1 MDRVF
6 QDILRRPYQ
15 NVLQGIMR
23 DVALR
28 NVRPRMNQVL
38 QEIRTRPNL
47 LTQLRRVAP
56 PRQTERE
63 VDFNAQDVVP
73 TLSFISV
80 SVRIQ
85 LSTDTRTYTFNF
97 EYQGNNLQD
106 EIDRRIQQYFNI
118 EFYTLLDS
126 RVIIRNNDSVRQYDI
141 GNMRMREQQPLDLS
155 INLFNNVIKIK
166 PSTENC
172 VKTHLR
178 NTFPLISKQK
188 KDPIGKLGNIDGVT
202 INELLEF
209 CTHFKIRM
217 IAYDIHK
224 NVIAQHHPINP
235 SSKFRSLIF
244 LSYNNHIYPIKNKI
258 LEERPKK
265 VIKET
270 LCTQQEIKD
279 KFKELLN
286 NNILPA
292 EIKLYNDEPSSF
304 IHENTLYFVNDD
316 YKECLNVLKLYGL
329 EDQITPFIRFTN
341 ILDIIESLYTQTKS
355 SQYLSFFPIEF
366 QKSAFIYNKKM
377 DETREIE
384 THDKNKCYASA
395 LKNLP
400 HLLTTDYRTNPI
412 ESINIEKDEII
423 ENALYVA
430 SPKFPNI
437 LMPKQDIYAGEHIK
451 FCHGKFEFTV
461 TERIKCKKHAN
472 IYKFIIQDLYERVPE
487 DVFKKITTRTIGAYQ
502 KAPTISISSDVTLV
516 SPDERDPKH
525 ELIPTINDYHFQ
537 RSNEQT
543 VKNLYNRRPIA
554 IQIKDYVARLIYNR
568 MADLNLTAEDIIQI
582 NTDSIT
588 FYKSS
593 ITSNLNPKD
602 LDGWKLSNYKE
613 STANIFD
620 RTHPIIT
627 MKQKQPNNNTIILG
641 YAGNGKSYHIK
652 HNLYQKDAI
661 VLSSKHSALTQHR
674 QDNLNSQVLQ
684 YYNFKNLIPTEQIW
698 IVEECGILDKS
709 MWDLLFK
716 GFLLKKKL
724 IVLGDFNQLLP
735 VNEASPYNS
744 PDFLNWLFRNQEVMN
759 TNWRNHFTTQYYD
772 ALINSKNPEFLKQE
786 LLKHSTKKP
795 WEAEVIIAY
804 RNSTVD
810 AYNNL
815 MLKRLNKTIEDPDV
829 PMICI
834 DNELREKEIF
844 NQYQFKSQD
853 IDPEDL
859 KHFKPA
865 YARTIYN
872 LQGDQVKSY
881 YIAEED
887 IDYLTKC
894 REAYTIISR
903 LKTK

>member
-1 MDRVF
+1 MDRN
-6 QDILRRPYQ
+6 RPLNYLTNSQ
-15 NVLQGIMR
+15 MNRVLE
-23 DVALR
+23 
-28 NVRPRMNQVL
+28 
-38 QEIRTRPNL
+38 EIRNRPNIL
-47 LTQLRRVAP
+47 SQLRRVAP
-56 PRQTERE
+56 PRQTNRE

-73 TLSFISV
+73 TLSFISA
-80 SVRIQ
+80 RIKIQ
-85 LSTDTRTYTFNF
+85 LSNDEREHTFNF

-126 RVIIRNNDSVRQYDI
+126 RIIIRNNNSVRQYEQ
-141 GNMRMREQQPLDLS
+141 GNIRMRQQEPLNLS

-172 VKTHLR
+172 VKTYLR
-178 NTFPLISKQK
+178 NKFPLISNQK

-202 INELLEF
+202 TNELVEF
-209 CTHFKIRM
+209 CNRYKIRM
-217 IAYDIHK
+217 IAYDINK
-224 NVIAQHHPINP
+224 NVIAQHHPLTP
-235 SSKFRSLIF
+235 SSKFPSLIF

-258 LEERPKK
+258 LEERPKNI
-265 VIKET
+265 IKQT
-270 LCTQQEIKD
+270 LCTQQEIND
-279 KFKELLN
+279 KFKELIN
-286 NNILPA
+286 NSILPA
-292 EIKLYNDEPSSF
+292 DIKLYNDEPSSF

-316 YKECLNVLKLYGL
+316 YKECLQVLKLYGL
-329 EDQITPFIRFTN
+329 EDQITPYIRFTN
-341 ILDIIESLYTQTKS
+341 VLDIIESLYTQTKT
-355 SQYLSFFPIEF
+355 SQYLSFFPIDF
-366 QKSAFIYNKKM
+366 QKSAFIYNKKI
-377 DETREIE
+377 DDTREIE

-412 ESINIEKDEII
+412 EKPTEII
-423 ENALYVA
+423 DNALYVA

-451 FCHGKFEFTV
+451 FCEDKFEFTI
-461 TERIKCKKHAN
+461 TEQIKCKKHSN
-472 IYKFIIQDLYERVPE
+472 IYKHIIQDLYEKVPE
-487 DVFKKITTRTIGAYQ
+487 DIFKKITTRTIGSYQ
-502 KAPTISISSDVTLV
+502 KAPTVSISNDAILVTE
-516 SPDERDPKH
+516 DERNPNH
-525 ELIPTINDYHFQ
+525 ELIRSVGDYTLQ

-568 MADLNLTAEDIIQI
+568 MADLNLTAEGIVQI

-588 FYKSS
+588 FYKTSS
-593 ITSNLNPKD
+593 TSNLNPKD
-602 LDGWKLSNYKE
+602 LDGWKLSNYRE

-620 RTHPIIT
+620 RTHPVIT
-627 MKQKQPNNNTIILG
+627 MKQRQSNNNTLILG
-641 YAGNGKSYHIK
+641 YAGNGKSYRIK
-652 HNLYQKDAI
+652 HSLYQKDAI

-684 YYNFKNLIPTEQIW
+684 YYNFKNIIPTEQVW
-698 IVEECGILDKS
+698 IVEECGILDKQ

-716 GFLLKKKL
+716 GFLLKKTL

-772 ALINSKNPEFLKQE
+772 ALIHSKDQEFLKQE
-786 LLKHSTKKP
+786 LLKHSTKTP

-810 AYNNL
+810 TYNKL
-815 MLKRLNKTIEDPDV
+815 MLKRLNKTITDPDV

-834 DNELREKEIF
+834 DNELRDKEIF

-881 YIAEED
+881 YIAQED
-887 IDYLTKC
+887 IDFICKC